1 MMQMERIRS
10 YYYDDYMEDICA
22 VNADS
27 YIQSDYTKVL
37 NNYFNL
43 VNQAKYDAYSEDYYL
58 NYVKLEVKKSGSF
71 EMTVTTDSG
80 LSEKVNITVTGEV
93 ENPDVDYEYD
103 YYNDPN
109 FFYDSEW

>member
-1 MMQMERIRS
+1 
-10 YYYDDYMEDICA
+10 
-22 VNADS
+22 
-27 YIQSDYTKVL
+27 
-37 NNYFNL
+37 
-43 VNQAKYDAYSEDYYL
+43 
-58 NYVKLEVKKSGSF
+58 
-71 EMTVTTDSG
+71 MTVTTDSG